1 MIAGIMLLPADS
13 STYSPAP
20 DFCPYIDKRFPE
32 MLLAEHETVGYS
44 HYLIVVLHVHAIS
57 TFQIAHLSMHSL
69 DNLLPVIIHD
79 DAIITESSVEL
90 WLEDAVNLIVHL
102 REREHGKEL

>member
-1 MIAGIMLLPADS
+1 
-13 STYSPAP
+13 
-20 DFCPYIDKRFPE
+20 

-57 TFQIAHLSMHSL
+57 AFQIAHLPMHSL

-79 DAIITESSVEL
+79 DAVVTKGSVEL
-90 WLEDAVNLIVHL
+90 WLEDVVNLIVHL
-102 REREHGKEL
+102 CEREHGKEL